1 MVASNGCLRERNNLD
16 GIIIMQDLIAKMGLL
31 CDVGRTCLVCVNKL
45 LLAVEITVAQE
56 GKFPMLSKSVRV
68 TTHQHLV
75 RVYIEKI
82 IKISLKSAEK
92 KSGMET

>member
-16 GIIIMQDLIAKMGLL
+16 GIIIMQDLIAKMDLL
-31 CDVGRTCLVCVNKL
+31 CDVGRTCVNKL

-75 RVYIEKI
+75 RVYVEKI

>member
-16 GIIIMQDLIAKMGLL
+16 GIIIMQDLIAKMDLL
-31 CDVGRTCLVCVNKL
+31 CDVGRTCVNKL